1 MLSVNFTP
9 FPIITTPR
17 LLLRKTTP
25 EDVNELYYLR
35 SSEVV
40 MKDIDRPRPKST
52 EDILQLIEKI
62 QNMIANNEGIEWA
75 ITLAGDHTFIGTIS
89 FHRLIKEHYRA
100 EVGYLLHPAHHRKGI
115 MSEALKAVVAY
126 GFNNMGLHSIE
137 AQVTPGNIASEKL
150 LETHGF
156 VKEGYFKENHFKNGK
171 FIDTAIYSLLNKGK

>member
-9 FPIITTPR
+9 FPVITTPR
-17 LLLRKTTP
+17 LLLRKTTT

-40 MKDIDRPRPKST
+40 MKDIDRPRPKSK

-75 ITLAGDHTFIGTIS
+75 ITLTGDPTFIGTIS
-89 FHRLIKEHYRA
+89 FHRLTKEHYRA

-126 GFNNMGLHSIE
+126 GFNTMGLHSIE
-137 AQVTPGNIASEKL
+137 AQVTPGNTASEKL

-156 VKEGYFKENHFKNGK
+156 VKEGYFKENHLKNSK
-171 FIDTAIYSLLNKGK
+171 FIDTAIYSLLNKGE